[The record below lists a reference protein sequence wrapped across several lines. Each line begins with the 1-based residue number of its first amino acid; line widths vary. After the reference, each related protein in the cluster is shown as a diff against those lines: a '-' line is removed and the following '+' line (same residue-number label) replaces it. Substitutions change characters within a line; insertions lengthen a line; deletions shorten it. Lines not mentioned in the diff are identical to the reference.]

1 MWQKADRKG
10 ILKDLN
16 ALEHMFQS
24 EANTN
29 DLSVTAMENS
39 YKVKPS

>member
-1 MWQKADRKG
+1 
-10 ILKDLN
+10 
-16 ALEHMFQS
+16 MFQS